1 MKWIYQIVQI
11 YTTKIKKIM
20 QNLIKL
26 NMEIRINLLEAASEL
41 AHEIVCAKFEDDDN
55 LIHMEDSD
63 GIYYTEE
70 AQEMFDEWYDHYYN
84 LLLII
89 KL

>member
-1 MKWIYQIVQI
+1 
-11 YTTKIKKIM
+11 
-20 QNLIKL
+20 
-26 NMEIRINLLEAASEL
+26 MEIRINLLEAASEL